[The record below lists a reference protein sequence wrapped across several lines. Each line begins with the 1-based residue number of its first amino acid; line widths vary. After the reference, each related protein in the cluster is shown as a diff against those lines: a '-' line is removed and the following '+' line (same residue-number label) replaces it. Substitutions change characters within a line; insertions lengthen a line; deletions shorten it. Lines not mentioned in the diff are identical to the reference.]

1 MKKFIAILL
10 GLLPLLP
17 ALAQSGIHSFE
28 SQKELKEW
36 KVDNGKIST
45 STAKYKL
52 GSRSMRVDWKKGAE
66 LSITSE
72 ELQKASKSKN
82 GGITLWIYNETPAT
96 DSLTFSF
103 SGKDSQTHCSISF
116 SLNYKGWRCL
126 WAKFREDMGM
136 KDKAQLSNM
145 NIRFPEKENKGTIY
159 IDNLEFNKNVSWQK
173 MTDAQY
179 KINRTDFA
187 LVHDLLGYRRTQP
200 YADSLIEAQ
209 ENDIRMIEERLTNWY
224 LGDKKQ
230 KTGKWSSQREREEK
244 AFIQKGLKDASV
256 IEVAYD
262 SKKCPV
268 GAPIYPMCAPDKIEG
283 ETVMKFRYINEKML
297 IPLVLDYRKNKSME
311 SLKKALYVYDWYN
324 DQGWADGSA
333 MGTLCFEKL
342 RSSGYFHSFFLLKDQ
357 LTKEQYERE
366 LNAMNWFTLFGS
378 CYHLHK
384 HGGEVADNLR
394 ALALPKLIYA
404 LSIKDTKERAVALSA
419 FKAYMDNAIAIAPG
433 FYGTFKADFSG
444 YHHRGPYNSAYY
456 PHALYAASLVAYI
469 LHDTPYALSTESMN
483 NLKQGL
489 LTFRF
494 FSAGLEIPAG
504 TVGRFPMNQQIL
516 ETILPAY
523 AYVAFAGKTPDKEL
537 IAAFKKIVAD
547 DRVNAVNDY
556 IGSVNS
562 NLTYTASIGETQLME
577 RAMES
582 DIQAENAAEGSL
594 FMPYSGLLVVK
605 NKNYHF
611 NTKGFSRYIW
621 DYESSKTENLQG
633 RYLAYGQVEYFDF
646 TKNRKSYNPKQKDFQ
661 WNFIPGTTSK
671 VISEEE
677 MKGKAGRLT
686 NHRCFSDE
694 TFLTGVHHE
703 KNKAMFAF
711 KMHDINYDTTFR
723 ANKSVFFMNDLILC
737 VGSDIANN
745 DTLNPTVTTLYQS
758 FEKNLNEEGNSLFD
772 GSFHYTV
779 KEGDVIAEK
788 KGNSNVAYLN
798 HGTNPAGASYAY
810 FMTKSD
816 DEKRIKGLLS
826 DFSAIEIEMQSKD
839 AHIVSDKRD
848 NSCYGA
854 LFNANREYE
863 TPVKRVNIPLSFV
876 MTSNGSE
883 SILTICEPDMRRIS
897 RDHMNQLSEADVIDV
912 EKPHTTEVILNG
924 LFDLKNNT
932 EKTKI
937 SQDKTKNETRLT
949 IETIRGENY
958 RIELV
963 NK

>member
-1 MKKFIAILL
+1 MKKITTILT
-10 GLLPLLP
+10 GIFA
-17 ALAQSGIHSFE
+17 ALTVSAQSGIHSFE
-28 SQKELKEW
+28 SQKDLKEW
-36 KVDNGKIST
+36 TMENGKIST

-52 GSRSMRVDWKKGAE
+52 GSRSMRADWKKGAV
-66 LSITSE
+66 LSVTSDKL
-72 ELQKASKSKN
+72 LQASKSKN
-82 GGITLWIYNETPAT
+82 GGITLWIYNETPSA
-96 DSLTFSF
+96 DSLTFAF
-103 SGKDSQTHCSISF
+103 NGKENKTLCSIPF
-116 SLNYKGWRCL
+116 SLNFKGWRCM
-126 WAKFREDMGM
+126 WAKFREDMNLP
-136 KDKAQLSNM
+136 DKAELSEM
-145 NIRFPEKENKGTIY
+145 EILFPGKGKKGTIY

-200 YADSLIEAQ
+200 YTDSLIGAQ
-209 ENDIRMIEERLTNWY
+209 ESDIRIIEERLTNWY
-224 LGDKKQ
+224 LGDKTQ
-230 KTGKWSSQREREEK
+230 KKGTWSSVRENQEK
-244 AFIQKGLKDASV
+244 AYIQKGLKDASV

-262 SKKCPV
+262 SKQCPV
-268 GAPIYPMCAPDKIEG
+268 GAPIYPMCVPDKING
-283 ETVMKFRYINEKML
+283 ETVMKYRYINEKML
-297 IPLVLDYRKNKSME
+297 IPLALDYRKNKSME

-366 LNAMNWFTLFGS
+366 LNSMNWFTLFGS
-378 CYHLHK
+378 CYHLHE

-404 LSIKDTKERAVALSA
+404 LSIKDAKERAVALSA

-456 PHALYAASLVAYI
+456 PHALYAASLIAYI
-469 LHDTPYALSTESMN
+469 LHDTPYALSAGSMS

-523 AYVAFAGKTPDKEL
+523 AYTAFASKTPDKEL
-537 IAAFKKIVAD
+537 IAAFKKIVSD

-556 IGSVNS
+556 IESVNS
-562 NLTYTASIGETQLME
+562 NLTYTSTIGETQLME
-577 RAMES
+577 KAMAS
-582 DIQAENAAEGSL
+582 NIAAENSPEGSL

-605 NKNYHF
+605 NKDYHF

-633 RYLAYGQVEYFDF
+633 RYLAYGQIEYFDF
-646 TKNRKSYNPKQKDFQ
+646 TKNRKSYNPKEKDFQ

-711 KMHDINYDTTFR
+711 KLHDINYDTTFR
-723 ANKSVFFMNDLILC
+723 ANKSVFFMDDLILC
-737 VGSDIANN
+737 LGSDIVNS
-745 DTLNPTVTTLYQS
+745 DTLNPTVTTLYQT
-758 FEKNLNEEGNSLFD
+758 FEKDLNNEGNKCFD
-772 GSFHYTV
+772 GSFYYTV
-779 KEGDVIAEK
+779 KEGEVSFEK
-788 KGNSNVAYLN
+788 KGNSSTAYLN
-798 HGTNPAGASYAY
+798 HGTNPEGASYAY
-810 FMTKSD
+810 FMTKD
-816 DEKRIKGLLS
+816 NNNERIQGLLS
-826 DFSAIEIEMQSKD
+826 DYSAIHIGMQNKD
-839 AHIVSDKRD
+839 AHIITDKRT
-848 NSCYGA
+848 NTCYGA
-854 LFNANREYE
+854 LFNAARDYN

-876 MTSNGSE
+876 MTNKGRE

-912 EKPHTTEVILNG
+912 EKPHTTELILNG
-924 LFDLKNNT
+924 LFELKGNT
-932 EKTKI
+932 KMIKI
-937 SQDKTKNETRLT
+937 SQDKAKNETRLT
-949 IETIRGENY
+949 FETIRGENY
-958 RIELV
+958 RIELMV
-963 NK
+963 K